1 MVVGIQIASA
11 LAKPYGLEAALYLLW
26 ACHPSEPKPLA
37 GFWARQRGGDGQDW
51 SVLRYEGCGFHFRPG
66 AVRGISVAAD
76 PKTLASV
83 ATHIIRNM

>member
-1 MVVGIQIASA
+1 MVVGIQIVSA
-11 LAKPYGLEAALYLLW
+11 LAKPYDLEAALYLLW

-37 GFWARQRGGDGQDW
+37 GCLGASEGWRRPG
-51 SVLRYEGCGFHFRPG
+51 LERLHYEGCGFHFRLG